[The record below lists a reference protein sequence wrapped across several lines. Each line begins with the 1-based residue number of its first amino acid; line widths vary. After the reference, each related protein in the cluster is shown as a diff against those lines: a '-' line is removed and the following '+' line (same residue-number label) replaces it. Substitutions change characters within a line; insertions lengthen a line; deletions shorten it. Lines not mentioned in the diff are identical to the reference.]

1 MVRLR
6 NRALLS
12 TLEWIVLLTML
23 GALLVALFGLLDV
36 VTSPT
41 LDGLRVRL
49 PLDPLRDVLP
59 GSVEIRTAE
68 ALVTARVDLGYRL
81 AWWLVGP
88 ASGLLAVVG
97 GWILYG
103 IVLTVQAGDPF
114 VAANVR
120 RLRLLGALTVGYFA
134 LTLARPLVASAIQ
147 NHVGVAGVS
156 TAVAYAP
163 IVSAIVLFVLAEI
176 WQRGVE
182 LDDEQQLT
190 V

>member
-1 MVRLR
+1 MVRFR

-12 TLEWIVLLTML
+12 THEWIVLLTML
-23 GALLVALFGLLDV
+23 FALLVAGMGLLEAA
-36 VTSPT
+36 TSER
-41 LDGLRVRL
+41 LDELRIGLPVE
-49 PLDPLRDVLP
+49 PLRDALP
-59 GSVEIRTAE
+59 DSVQIRTAE
-68 ALVTARVDLGYRL
+68 GVVIARADLGYRL

-88 ASGLLAVVG
+88 ASGLLVVVG

-120 RLRLLGALTVGYFA
+120 RLRLLGALAVAYFA
-134 LTLARPLVASAIQ
+134 LTLARPFVAVAIQ
-147 NHVGVAGVS
+147 GHVGVADVRS
-156 TAVAYAP
+156 SVAYAP
-163 IVSAIVLFVLAEI
+163 FVFAIVLFVLAEI